1 MINKGSEPRTLA
13 LSVDG
18 DPEILVRVLGAA
30 AERPMQLDI
39 EADRTRDFT
48 LYLTLPERA
57 IDGPREAITFR
68 VTDPATGETAT
79 TPSVLVTGA
88 E

>member
-1 MINKGSEPRTLA
+1 

-18 DPEILVRVLGAA
+18 DPEIVVRVLGAA

-68 VTDPATGETAT
+68 VTDPVTGETAT